1 MRHLMDAFQQ
11 AVDEAR
17 RQLIRDEGQDVSVRS
32 RSTAQVLEQVRT
44 VALEVNGTW
53 PSPTACLLARAVRFL
68 ADPGGIRQ
76 FTACGSGL
84 PTAENTHRSPA
95 GSTPVPESRTSTTT
109 RRSSPKAAH
118 CRPTIRW
125 AASWTPT
132 SSVSTDT
139 R

>member
-53 PSPTACLLARAVRFL
+53 PSCTAQTGWS
-68 ADPGGIRQ
+68 GG
-76 FTACGSGL
+76 
-84 PTAENTHRSPA
+84 
-95 GSTPVPESRTSTTT
+95 
-109 RRSSPKAAH
+109 
-118 CRPTIRW
+118 
-125 AASWTPT
+125 
-132 SSVSTDT
+132 
-139 R
+139 

>member
-53 PSPTACLLARAVRFL
+53 PSPTACLLARSRAVPRR
-68 ADPGGIRQ
+68 PGRHPSIHRLRLR
-76 FTACGSGL
+76 T
-84 PTAENTHRSPA
+84 THRGEHS
-95 GSTPVPESRTSTTT
+95 
-109 RRSSPKAAH
+109 
-118 CRPTIRW
+118 
-125 AASWTPT
+125 
-132 SSVSTDT
+132 
-139 R
+139 